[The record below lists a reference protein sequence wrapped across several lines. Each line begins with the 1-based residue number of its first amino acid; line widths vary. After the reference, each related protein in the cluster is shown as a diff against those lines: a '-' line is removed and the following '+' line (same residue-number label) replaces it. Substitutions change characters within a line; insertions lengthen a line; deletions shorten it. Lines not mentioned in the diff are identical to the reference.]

1 MVRPARPVRPT
12 LRVVGEPS
20 SDAPPSG
27 ARAAAERAAAPTPGL
42 DDAQLVE
49 ACRRGDSSAASALY
63 LRARPVV
70 DMTIARLLGRK
81 DSRFEDLAHVAMMEL
96 VRSLAR
102 FRGECSLDTWTS
114 RVTAH
119 AVYKELRRRKLEHRV
134 FSGAPAEDEEPSTHD
149 ERNAAEARSVL
160 RRVRLHLGAID
171 PVKAWTLVLHDVGGY
186 DLKEIAEITGASV
199 AAAQT
204 RLVRGRAEL
213 QTRLEADPELAD
225 MLQKRGGRR

>member
-1 MVRPARPVRPT
+1 MVGPARPARPA
-12 LRVVGEPS
+12 LRVVGETP

-27 ARAAAERAAAPTPGL
+27 ARPAAERAAAPSPGL

-49 ACRRGDSSAASALY
+49 ACRSGDPSAASALY
-63 LRARPVV
+63 VRARPVV

-119 AVYKELRRRKLEHRV
+119 AVYKELRRRKIEHRV
-134 FSGAPAEDEEPSTHD
+134 FSSAVAEDDEPSTYD

-160 RRVRLHLGAID
+160 RRVRMHLGHID
-171 PVKAWTLVLHDVGGY
+171 PIKAWTLVLHDVGGY

-204 RLVRGRAEL
+204 RLVRGRSEL
-213 QTRLEADPELAD
+213 QARLEADPELAE
-225 MLQKRGGRR
+225 LIRRGGGRR

>member
-1 MVRPARPVRPT
+1 MVGPARPVRPT
-12 LRVVGEPS
+12 LRVVGEPA
-20 SDAPPSG
+20 SDGPASG
-27 ARAAAERAAAPTPGL
+27 ARPAAERIAPGPGL

-49 ACRRGDSSAASALY
+49 ACRRGDASAATALY
-63 LRARPVV
+63 VRARPVV
-70 DMTIARLLGRK
+70 DVTIARLLGRK

-96 VRSLAR
+96 VRSLAS

-119 AVYKELRRRKLEHRV
+119 AVYKELRRRKVEHRV
-134 FSGAPAEDEEPSTHD
+134 FAGAAAEDDEPSTYD
-149 ERNAAEARSVL
+149 EGSAAEARSVL
-160 RRVRLHLGAID
+160 RRVRMHLGKID

-213 QTRLEADPELAD
+213 QAQLEADPELAD
-225 MLQKRGGRR
+225 MLSRRGGRR